1 MPCLAMHL
9 AVAKEYLK
17 KNPGENEEE
26 FMLGTIAPD
35 INMPDINKYING
47 VGSDK
52 NSHHFGENYNTIDA
66 IEYMKRKINF
76 AKFFDCNDLA
86 TSFLR
91 AYFLH
96 LICDYLF
103 FGEYVTS
110 EDLKGLTADEARI
123 KGYADYNRITPKLI
137 KKYDLTVP
145 DEIKSII
152 FGNSEGELEILKEDR
167 IYKFI
172 GDMSNIDINDFKNNI
187 LKI

>member
-17 KNPGENEEE
+17 NNTGENEEE

-35 INMPDINKYING
+35 INMKDINKYING
-47 VGSDK
+47 VNFDK

-66 IEYMKRKINF
+66 IEYMKRKVNF
-76 AKFFDCNDLA
+76 AKFFACNDLS

-110 EDLKGLTADEARI
+110 EDLKGLTADQAKIR
-123 KGYADYNRITPKLI
+123 GYSDYNRITLKLI
-137 KKYDLTVP
+137 EKYDLIVP
-145 DEIKSII
+145 DVIKSII
-152 FGNSEGELEILKEDR
+152 FGDSEGELEILKEER

-172 GDMSNIDINDFKNNI
+172 EDMSNININNFKNNI